1 MNLYLS
7 NEKNIKTI
15 SEFSGLDYDEI
26 ESLVGRFTKHSTR
39 AGNLRGEFIF
49 DEITGEMYIRHHF
62 TKKILWSL
70 K

>member
-7 NEKNIKTI
+7 DKNNIETIIKLT
-15 SEFSGLDYDEI
+15 GLDFDEI
-26 ESLVGRFTKHSTR
+26 ESLVGRFAKHSSR

-49 DEITGEMYIRHHF
+49 DEITGDMYIRHHF

-70 K
+70 N